1 MKSTLISIV
10 CKVDTYN
17 IIYFYMLFDI
27 ISHIATELKKKTFGL
42 RSLKKIQNFFF
53 FSFLKRASVQL
64 CYALLSVRIELRQE
78 SAH

>member
-1 MKSTLISIV
+1 
-10 CKVDTYN
+10 
-17 IIYFYMLFDI
+17 MLFDI
-27 ISHIATELKKKTFGL
+27 ISHIATELKKKNIRS
-42 RSLKKIQNFFF
+42 RSLKKKIQNFFF